1 MIYDLVFGDV
11 EKIDVYTVFEAARN
25 NDGQALKV
33 LKDAAQYL
41 GMAVSSVINLMD
53 PQLIIFEGKVC
64 RTGDV
69 FMGLFEQA
77 LNERYSGYI
86 DNEIEI
92 VIGKGSSNMASIG
105 AATFIL
111 EQFLATGG
119 DFSKILEPVEN
130 GIGE

>member
-1 MIYDLVFGDV
+1 
-11 EKIDVYTVFEAARN
+11 
-25 NDGQALKV
+25 
-33 LKDAAQYL
+33 
-41 GMAVSSVINLMD
+41 
-53 PQLIIFEGKVC
+53 
-64 RTGDV
+64 
-69 FMGLFEQA
+69 MGLFEQA